1 MAKPKQKQQ
10 LAEALAADAA
20 GIEIDKLEGGK
31 TEPRNAPQTLTP
43 AEQQE
48 RDKAFS
54 ARFTGLGGLRKEAE
68 SDTISNNDTVSINDT
83 ESKIDTGLKSDTAN
97 KRPAKRTPVAA
108 KPPTQQKKR
117 INRLKQAPGDTT
129 IAQILKRNG
138 NLPAVLESGF
148 TAVLWTVD
156 DLLAPTQTPAEQTVY
171 RHLYRLAY
179 GFGNTHCFVGYDA
192 LRRRCQ
198 MTTNTLK
205 RALTGLA
212 EKSHIEIL
220 ENVNTKHHKATVYL
234 VKLPEDIDDLKGEL
248 DDYLIELP
256 DAKIEG
262 QDTISNI
269 DTVSNND
276 TVVEGDTVAKNEVKN
291 ADTVSKFDTTRTDIS
306 SSRTDINLLNQPRA
320 LEASYVRDQTTGAGL
335 VLKDQNSRK
344 ATEENQDYIYSQ
356 PSAHQWEIFEAMDL
370 WEKWYPNL
378 PLPKASRLNE
388 WLEGIR
394 KHDWGGSDLVT
405 LLEAALKNTKE
416 RNPKDVIG
424 WLTKGFREGYIID
437 PEALAA

>member
-20 GIEIDKLEGGK
+20 GIEIDKLEGGRN
-31 TEPRNAPQTLTP
+31 EPPNAPQTLTP

-54 ARFTGLGGLRKEAE
+54 ARFTGLGGLKKEAE
-68 SDTISNNDTVSINDT
+68 PDTISNNDTVSNNDT
-83 ESKIDTGLKSDTAN
+83 ELKSDTVITRPE
-97 KRPAKRTPVAA
+97 KRSPVHA
-108 KPPTQQKKR
+108 KPPAQQKKR

-205 RALTGLA
+205 KALTGLA

-234 VKLPEDIDDLKGEL
+234 VKLPEDIDGLNGDL
-248 DDYLIELP
+248 DDYQIELP
-256 DAKIEG
+256 DTKIEE

-269 DTVSNND
+269 DTVSNSN
-276 TVVEGDTVAKNEVKN
+276 TVVRSDTVANNRVKN
-291 ADTVSKFDTTRTDIS
+291 ADTVSKFDTTRTDIT
-306 SSRTDINLLNQPRA
+306 SSRTDINLLNQPST
-320 LEASYVRDQTTGAGL
+320 LEASYVQDQITDAGL
-335 VLKDQNSRK
+335 VL
-344 ATEENQDYIYSQ
+344 TEIESQKVTDEEHEYIHKLPSEFQSQ
-356 PSAHQWEIFEAMDL
+356 IYEAMDL
-370 WEKWYPNL
+370 WEANFPEL
-378 PLPKASRLNE
+378 PLPKATRLNE
-388 WLEGIR
+388 WLQGIR
-394 KHDWGGSDLVT
+394 ESEGSSMAEGVLGIFGKT
-405 LLEAALKNTKE
+405 LRDTRE
-416 RNPKDVIG
+416 KDPRDVVG
-424 WLTKGFREGYIID
+424 WLTAGFKKGYLVEM
-437 PEALAA
+437 ALDR